1 MFSDT
6 DIGEDYLFQD
16 RRVSVTGIQKY
27 DGFRQDEKGL
37 GSARMNIEDIFG
49 NKI

>member
-1 MFSDT
+1 MFSDA

-16 RRVSVTGIQKY
+16 RRVTGIQRY

-37 GSARMNIEDIFG
+37 GSAKMNIEDISG